1 MQKKSLATLFVVATP
16 LVAAACSFG
25 SKSTETLRPIT
36 APTEKAS
43 TIAANVHVDR
53 IGPVRASSRA
63 NATQRTA
70 LTTPPATTPDPA
82 IPAKYQA
89 FAAAF
94 ESEMNSLGAPG
105 ASVALLEHGQLT
117 FAHGF
122 GVKGPNS
129 TAPVDARTLFRYG
142 SMNKALTATALLQ
155 LVDEGKAS
163 LGQAVPSLIPKV
175 GLTGANAERVT
186 LKDFFSRSNRSSST
200 SPTTTSTPSSAT
212 SSARRGR
219 RRSINSSPGVS
230 SRRPSSPWARPD
242 SVWLYSNPNYV
253 LAGAALE
260 TVTGA
265 YYADA
270 MKSRVLTPLG
280 MTRTFFDPSEAI
292 ADGNYTDGLSTNP
305 DGSPWDV
312 APDAYDCVWLRPA
325 GLGFSS
331 VLDYAKFVEFLAHG
345 NTNVLSEERRMA
357 MQSPI
362 EPTYTYGANDSYGYG
377 LVVKGGQRVIP
388 DGFYHSK
395 EVFHD
400 GGIPGFAAEF
410 YFFPET
416 GFGFVAFANADNAFF
431 YTSLLTALES
441 FSGLTASPTTPPN
454 LDFDAG
460 TFPGYAGT
468 YEDESGIFGKIVV
481 TDEGGAFDVDL
492 PSLDA
497 AGITYEASMSDD
509 CEYGFYV
516 TVDNVPASQQ
526 LTLLGALVS
535 AGGLS
540 LSFIPGPGGTFDW
553 VDIDGAL
560 AARRIAVR

>member
-1 MQKKSLATLFVVATP
+1 LQKKSLATLFVVATP
-16 LVAAACSFG
+16 LVAAACSLG

-36 APTEKAS
+36 APTEKAG

-53 IGPVRASSRA
+53 IGPVRALSRA
-63 NATQRTA
+63 KATQRAA
-70 LTTPPATTPDPA
+70 LTTHPATTPDPS
-82 IPAKYQA
+82 IPPKYQA

-129 TAPVDARTLFRYG
+129 EEPVDARTLFRYG
-142 SMNKALTATALLQ
+142 SMNKALTATAMLQ

-163 LGQAVPSLIPKV
+163 LGQAIPSLIPNV

-186 LKDFFSRSNRSSST
+186 LKDLLSQQSELFDFTNYNINPQLSDFECPTGPASLNQFVTGSLFKSSEFSMG
-200 SPTTTSTPSSAT
+200 P
-212 SSARRGR
+212 
-219 RRSINSSPGVS
+219 PG
-230 SRRPSSPWARPD
+230 

-270 MKSRVLTPLG
+270 MKSRVFAPLG
-280 MTRTFFDPSEAI
+280 MTRTFFDPNEAI
-292 ADGNYTDGLSTNP
+292 ADGDYTDGLSTNP

-312 APDAYDCVWLRPA
+312 APNAYDCVWLRPA

-345 NTNVLSEERRMA
+345 NTSVLSEERRMA

-362 EPTYTYGANDSYGYG
+362 EQTYTYGANDSYGYG

-400 GGIPGFAAEF
+400 GGIPGFATEF

-416 GFGFVAFANADNAFF
+416 GFGFVAFANADNAYF

-526 LTLLGALVS
+526 STLLGAL
-535 AGGLS
+535 AGGGLS
-540 LSFIPGPGGTFDW
+540 LSFIPGPSGTFDW
-553 VDIDGAL
+553 VDVDGAL